1 VQASPSIKPLRA
13 KPPAPLPLLFA
24 GVACFAIAGLLSIFA
39 LHAASGVAQAAG
51 LACSAGYAWRRR
63 SLSAWILVAMVAGIM
78 LGAWFPAQA
87 VSLRVLGSIF
97 LRLIR
102 TIVAPLIFATLVVGI
117 AGHPDLKQVG
127 RMGLK
132 AIVYFEVVT
141 TLALLIGLGAINLTQ
156 AGAGVR
162 IPPATEAQQATHID
176 QMSGSEILLHAF
188 PENIAK
194 SVAENQI
201 LQVVVFT
208 VLFAI
213 GLARVREGRREPV
226 LRFCE
231 GLADTMF
238 EFTRVVMYF
247 APIGVGAAIAYTVGH
262 MGLGV
267 LRDYAKLIAT
277 LYGALAVF
285 ILGVLLPVALIA
297 RVPLRRFLRAVAEP
311 VTIAFGTSSSEAALP
326 TAMEEMEAMGV
337 PRRVVSFVIPAG
349 YSFNLDGSSLYLS
362 LATLFVAQAAGIHL
376 TFSRQLVILFA
387 LMLTSKGVAGVSRA
401 SLVIL
406 MATAGSFGLP
416 SEPIFLLLGIDPLLD
431 MARTA
436 VNVAGNC
443 LATVVVARW
452 EGESLAA
459 PSP

>member
-1 VQASPSIKPLRA
+1 V
-13 KPPAPLPLLFA
+13 
-24 GVACFAIAGLLSIFA
+24 AGLLWLLGA
-39 LHAASGVAQAAG
+39 HLASGIVQAAG
-51 LACSAGYAWRRR
+51 LLFLAGYAWQRR
-63 SLSAWILVAMVAGIM
+63 SLSPWILVAMVAGVM

-87 VSLRVLGSIF
+87 MGLRVLGTIF

-132 AIVYFEVVT
+132 AIIYFEVVT

-162 IPPATEAQQATHID
+162 IPPPAEAQAPTHLD
-176 QMSGSEILLHAF
+176 QMSASEILLHTF

-194 SVAENQI
+194 AVADNQI

-213 GLARVREGRREPV
+213 GLARVRESRREPL

-231 GLADTMF
+231 SLADTMF
-238 EFTRVVMYF
+238 EFTRIVMYF
-247 APIGVGAAIAYTVGH
+247 APIGVGAAIAYTVGN
-262 MGLGV
+262 MGLGI
-267 LRDYAKLIAT
+267 LRDYARLILT

-285 ILGVLLPVALIA
+285 IFGVLLPVALVA
-297 RVPLRRFLRAVAEP
+297 RVPLRRFVRAIAEP

-326 TAMEEMEAMGV
+326 RSMEAMEEMGV
-337 PRRVVSFVIPAG
+337 PRRVVSFVIPTG

-362 LATLFVAQAAGIHL
+362 LATLFVAQAAGMHL
-376 TFSRQLVILFA
+376 SFGRQLVILFT

-406 MATAGSFGLP
+406 LATAGSFGLP

-452 EGESLAA
+452 EGEPLAGDA
-459 PSP
+459 